1 MQTSPD
7 SLAEWSA
14 NWADIE
20 PDFRNTLSFLSGQ
33 EGSCF
38 RPRVVQAAAKVVDLP
53 PALRK
58 LVEEG
63 LEYFHTASLVFDDLP
78 SMDDAATRRGLP
90 CVHKL
95 YGEDSATLGALALI
109 NRAYVQ
115 LWRALAMS
123 EEVDSEALIQEVEDC
138 LGLEGILNGQAL
150 DLRFSGGSAED
161 VMRVAELKTGS
172 LLRLALVVP
181 AMLGGV
187 TEVVVDALKQLSRFW
202 GYAYQGL
209 DDLKDIYW
217 PAELSGKTGQRD
229 EEHGRPNLVSALGE
243 EQARRRIR
251 SWLDAAHGKLVF
263 LERLQPGWREA
274 LESLHQQFES
284 TLAKILQ
291 KGEAA

>member
-1 MQTSPD
+1 MQSI
-7 SLAEWSA
+7 SKSQAVWSA
-14 NWADIE
+14 NWTDIE
-20 PDFRNTLSFLSGQ
+20 DDFKNSLSILLGQ
-33 EGSCF
+33 EGSGF
-38 RPRVVQAAAKVVDLP
+38 RPRLVQAASTVVDLS
-53 PALRK
+53 PAVRK

-95 YGEDSATLGALALI
+95 YGEDAATLGALALI

-123 EEVDSEALIQEVEDC
+123 EGVNSEALIQEVEDC

-150 DLRFSGGSAED
+150 DLRFSGNDPED

-187 TEVVVDALKQLSRFW
+187 AEAVVDALKQLSLYW

-209 DDLKDIYW
+209 DDLKDIHW

-243 EQARRRIR
+243 EEASRRIR
-251 SWLDAAHGKLVF
+251 FWLDSARGKLVF

-274 LESLHQQFES
+274 LEPLHQHFES
-284 TLAKILQ
+284 VLIKVLQ